1 MKNPIHKNKIAQLKA
16 SRGIERKMALEKGDI
31 WVRPTTYIGLKT
43 VYNRNQ
49 KKTETRQMILE
60 YKEV

>member
-1 MKNPIHKNKIAQLKA
+1 MKNPIQKNKTVQLKT
-16 SRGIERKMALEKGDI
+16 SCGIERKMVLEMGDI
-31 WVRPTTYIGLKT
+31 WVRPTTYMNLKT

-49 KKTETRQMILE
+49 KKKETRQMILE

>member
-1 MKNPIHKNKIAQLKA
+1 MKYPIHKNKIAQLKA
-16 SRGIERKMALEKGDI
+16 SRGVESMMALEKGDI
-31 WVRPTTYIGLKT
+31 WVRPTTYMNLKT

-49 KKTETRQMILE
+49 KKKETRQMILE

>member
-1 MKNPIHKNKIAQLKA
+1 MKNPIHKNKVAQLKPN
-16 SRGIERKMALEKGDI
+16 RGVERKIALEKGDI
-31 WVRPTTYIGLKT
+31 WVRPITYMGLKN

-49 KKTETRQMILE
+49 KKKATRQMILE

>member
-1 MKNPIHKNKIAQLKA
+1 MKYPIHKNKVAQLKA
-16 SRGIERKMALEKGDI
+16 SRGVERMMALEKGDI
-31 WVRPTTYIGLKT
+31 WVRPTTYMNLKT

-49 KKTETRQMILE
+49 KKKETRQMILE

>member
-1 MKNPIHKNKIAQLKA
+1 MKNPIHKTKIAQLKS
-16 SRGIERKMALEKGDI
+16 SRGIERKMTLEKGNI
-31 WVRPTTYIGLKT
+31 WIRPTTCMGLKT

-49 KKTETRQMILE
+49 EKKETRQMILE

>member
-1 MKNPIHKNKIAQLKA
+1 MKNPIHKTMIAQLKA
-16 SRGIERKMALEKGDI
+16 SHGIEQKMALEKGDI
-31 WVRPTTYIGLKT
+31 WVRPTTYMSPKT

-49 KKTETRQMILE
+49 KKKETRQMFLE

>member
-1 MKNPIHKNKIAQLKA
+1 MKNPIHKNKVAQLKA
-16 SRGIERKMALEKGDI
+16 SRGVERKMALEKGDI
-31 WVRPTTYIGLKT
+31 LVRPITYMGLKT

-49 KKTETRQMILE
+49 KKKETRQMILE